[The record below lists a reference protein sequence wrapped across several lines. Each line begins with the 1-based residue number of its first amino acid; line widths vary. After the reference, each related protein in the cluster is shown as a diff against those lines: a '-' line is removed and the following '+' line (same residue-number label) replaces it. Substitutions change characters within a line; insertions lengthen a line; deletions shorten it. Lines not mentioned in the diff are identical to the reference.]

1 MLDNLIK
8 FKLHTFYEI
17 SKTYFDQTALHIA
30 IEKGNIDI
38 VKLLLSSKDIDISI
52 KSILIKSIYIILN
65 SIPIIKFKIF
75 LS

>member
-1 MLDNLIK
+1 MMFIHQILSLCFNVRQ
-8 FKLHTFYEI
+8 FYEI

-52 KSILIKSIYIILN
+52 KLILIK
-65 SIPIIKFKIF
+65 IF
-75 LS
+75 ISF